1 MLLDVISVV
10 VLLHVYVS
18 WHPFCLSDGGSVDT
32 SSDWN
37 APSEA
42 WGNYE
47 EPTLEPPPA
56 QEQPLP
62 EPAKVN
68 LLIGVA
74 VSVAKLWTKISIIE
88 VLKITTH

>member
-1 MLLDVISVV
+1 MIYLFYVN
-10 VLLHVYVS
+10 VLSL
-18 WHPFCLSDGGSVDT
+18 CLSDGGSADT
-32 SSDWN
+32 GSDWN

-47 EPTLEPPPA
+47 EPTLEPPRA

-74 VSVAKLWTKISIIE
+74 VSKAKLGTEINIIE
-88 VLKITTH
+88 VSWKL